1 MRREGG
7 NRSRL
12 LLVILIVTSLF
23 LITLDLR
30 GVKVVSGLKSGVQTG
45 LTPFQK
51 VGSVIVS
58 PVRSVVSDFS
68 KLGRTRAEIKA
79 LQSQNAE
86 LRGQLIARKNAD
98 GELAQLR
105 SALNFSGLAKFKVV
119 SARVILQGNAN
130 AFSEV
135 VTIDVGSSSGVRKNM
150 TVVNGDGLVGVVKST
165 TSNSSIVQLVSDPA
179 FKMGIRVAGSQEIGI
194 LSGQGT
200 DIGVL
205 QLLDAQ
211 STIKVGDVLL
221 ARGSSNDS
229 PFVPGVPVGR
239 VTYVPLGGSTLSAIA
254 EAKFFVRLGA
264 IGVVSVV
271 IGNSGQDPHDALVP
285 KASLPKPVPT
295 VTVYVTPTPSPT
307 STTKK

>member
-12 LLVILIVTSLF
+12 LLVILIATSLF

-30 GVKVVSGLKSGVQTG
+30 GVKVVSGLKSGTQTV

-51 VGSVIVS
+51 AGSFIVS
-58 PVRSVVSDFS
+58 PIRNVVSDLS

-79 LQSQNAE
+79 LQSQNAD
-86 LRGQLIARKNAD
+86 LRGQLVARKNAD
-98 GELAQLR
+98 GELSQLR
-105 SALNFSGLAKFKVV
+105 SALNFSGLARFKVV
-119 SARVILQGNAN
+119 SARVILQGSAN
-130 AFSEV
+130 SFSQAI
-135 VTIDVGSSSGVRKNM
+135 TIDAGSSSGIRRNM

-165 TSNSSIVQLVSDPA
+165 TSNSAIVQLVSDPA

-194 LSGQGT
+194 LTGQGT
-200 DIGVL
+200 DVGVL

-211 STIKVGDVLL
+211 SSIKVGDVLL

-239 VTYVPLGGSTLSAIA
+239 VTYVPLGGSALAAIA
-254 EAKFFVRLGA
+254 EAKFFARLGA

-271 IGNSGQDPHDALVP
+271 VGTSGQDPHDALAP
-285 KASLPKPVPT
+285 KVVAPKPTPT
-295 VTVYVTPTPSPT
+295 VTVFATPTPTPT
-307 STTKK
+307 K

>member
-30 GVKVVSGLKSGVQTG
+30 GVKVVSGLKSGTQSV

-51 VGSVIVS
+51 AGSFMVS
-58 PVRSVVSDFS
+58 PIRNVVSDLS

-79 LQSQNAE
+79 LQSQNAD
-86 LRGQLIARKNAD
+86 LRGQLLARKNSD
-98 GELAQLR
+98 GELSQLR

-119 SARVILQGNAN
+119 SARVILQGSAN
-130 AFSEV
+130 SFSQSI
-135 VTIDVGSSSGVRKNM
+135 TIDAGSSSGIRRNM

-165 TSNSSIVQLVSDPA
+165 TSNSAIVQLVSDPA

-194 LSGQGT
+194 LTGQGT

-211 STIKVGDVLL
+211 SSIKVGDVLL

-239 VTYVPLGGSTLSAIA
+239 VTYVPLGGSALAAIA
-254 EAKFFVRLGA
+254 EAKFFARLGA
-264 IGVVSVV
+264 LGVVSVV
-271 IGNSGQDPHDALVP
+271 VGTSGQDPHDALTP
-285 KASLPKPVPT
+285 KAAAPKPTPT
-295 VTVYVTPTPSPT
+295 VTVFVTPTPTPT
-307 STTKK
+307 K

>member
-30 GVKVVSGLKSGVQTG
+30 GVKVVSGLKSGTQSV

-51 VGSVIVS
+51 AGSFIVS
-58 PVRSVVSDFS
+58 PVRNVVSDLS

-79 LQSQNAE
+79 LQSQNAD
-86 LRGQLIARKNAD
+86 LRGQLLARKNSD
-98 GELAQLR
+98 GELSQLR

-119 SARVILQGNAN
+119 SARVILQGSAN
-130 AFSEV
+130 SFSQSI
-135 VTIDVGSSSGVRKNM
+135 TIDAGSSSGIRRNM

-165 TSNSSIVQLVSDPA
+165 TSNSAIVQLVSDPA

-194 LSGQGT
+194 LTGQGT

-211 STIKVGDVLL
+211 SSIKVGDVLL

-239 VTYVPLGGSTLSAIA
+239 VTYVPLGGSALAAIA
-254 EAKFFVRLGA
+254 EAKFFARLGA
-264 IGVVSVV
+264 LGVVSVV
-271 IGNSGQDPHDALVP
+271 VGTSGQDPHDALTP
-285 KASLPKPVPT
+285 KAAAPKPTPT
-295 VTVYVTPTPSPT
+295 VTVFVTPTPTPT
-307 STTKK
+307 K